1 MSLPRCFFTFVIAF
15 CFLAQIGQ
23 VHAAETPGKA
33 TGFVTVQ
40 FPLVSEREHRV
51 PWQRGL
57 TVHRAIEQA
66 AGSETAWKVAW
77 RWRSTFWTRH
87 SLNPHSLLARIL
99 SGEGATGYRRFTRGE
114 AQQRKARVRP
124 GDRILVDLAPIS

>member
-1 MSLPRCFFTFVIAF
+1 M
-15 CFLAQIGQ
+15 
-23 VHAAETPGKA
+23 
-33 TGFVTVQ
+33 Q

-51 PWQRGL
+51 LWQRGL
-57 TVHRAIEQA
+57 TVHRAIAQA
-66 AGSETAWKVAW
+66 AGSDTSWKVAW

-87 SLNPHSLLARIL
+87 SLNPHSLFARIL
-99 SGEGATGYRRFTRGE
+99 CGESATGYRRFTRSE